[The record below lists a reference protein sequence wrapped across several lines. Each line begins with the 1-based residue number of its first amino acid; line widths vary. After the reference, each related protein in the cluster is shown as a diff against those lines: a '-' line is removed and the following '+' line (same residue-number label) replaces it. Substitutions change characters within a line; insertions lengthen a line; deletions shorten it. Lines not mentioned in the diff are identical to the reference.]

1 MNLQGKVAVVTGA
14 SRGAGRGIALALG
27 EQGATVYVTGR
38 STAAGARTEDR
49 PETIEETAAMVSA
62 RGGVGIPVR
71 VDHTDEQEVEALF
84 ARVQKEQGKLDLLVN
99 NAWGGN
105 ELPIAIQPFWELPT
119 KHWENMF
126 HAGVRCGILSS
137 KYGVPLMLPA
147 GRGMIIHTSW
157 YDQGKY
163 TGHFYYDLAKN
174 ALNRMAFGMGTEL
187 KRYGITALALS
198 PGWMRTERV
207 VESVQTEE
215 ERQQMLEQTE
225 TTEYVGRAV
234 CALAADPDPLRMSGT
249 VQLVGEL
256 AEHYGFTDVDG
267 RVIPPFVVPDMP

>member
-1 MNLQGKVAVVTGA
+1 MKLQGKVAVVTGA

-38 STAAGARTEDR
+38 STAAGARTENR
-49 PETIEETAAMVSA
+49 PETIEETAAMVSG

-84 ARVQKEQGKLDLLVN
+84 ARVQTEQGKLDLLVN

-119 KHWENMF
+119 NHWENMF

-137 KYGVPLMLPA
+137 KYGVPLMLPKN
-147 GRGMIIHTSW
+147 RGLIIHTTS

-163 TGHFYYDLAKN
+163 IGHFYYDLAKN
-174 ALNRMAFGMGTEL
+174 ALNRMAFGMATEL
-187 KRYGITALALS
+187 KRHGITVLALS

-207 VESVQTEE
+207 LESVQTEE

-225 TTEYVGRAV
+225 TTEYIGRAV
-234 CALAADPDPLRMSGT
+234 CALTADPDPLRMSGA
-249 VQLVGEL
+249 VQIVGEL
-256 AEHYGFTDVDG
+256 AVHYGFTDVDG
-267 RVIPPFVVPDMP
+267 RVIPPFVIPDMA

>member
-49 PETIEETAAMVSA
+49 PETIEETAAMVGA

-71 VDHTDEQEVEALF
+71 VDHTDEQEVKALF
-84 ARVQKEQGKLDLLVN
+84 ARVQKEQGRLDLLVN

-105 ELPIAIQPFWELPT
+105 ELPIAIQPFWELTT

-126 HAGVRCGILSS
+126 HAGVRCGILAS

-147 GRGMIIHTSW
+147 GRGLIIHTTS

-163 TGHFYYDLAKN
+163 IGHFYYDLAKN
-174 ALNRMAFGMGTEL
+174 ALNRMAFGMGAEL
-187 KRYGITALALS
+187 KRHGITVLALS

-207 VESVQTEE
+207 LESVKNEE

-225 TTEYVGRAV
+225 TTEYIGRAV
-234 CALAADPDPLRMSGT
+234 CALASDPDPMRMSGSI
-249 VQLVGEL
+249 QMVGEL
-256 AEHYGFTDVDG
+256 AEIYGFTDVDG
-267 RVIPPFVVPDMP
+267 RVIPPFVIPDMA